1 MEYLTCTS
9 ELTPMMIHL
18 RVTADERI
26 IYRISGLLENEDPN
40 IYYLLDTFHLHPDL
54 CPPLSAEGATH
65 LYQRRFELGR
75 AFGAPDSNLTGNLVE
90 ESNGVPFEFSNGIK
104 DITVWHSA
112 ENAFY
117 LFDNV
122 AYSINFPL
130 KWVIHENYTNSKK
143 NKKNQF
149 GPKVCKICDKY
160 GYQDLIFIGYC
171 VDCSEKC
178 RKKEMQEIQEMYI
191 PSNTTSN
198 VIH

>member
-54 CPPLSAEGATH
+54 CPPLSAEGAKH
-65 LYQRRFELGR
+65 L
-75 AFGAPDSNLTGNLVE
+75 
-90 ESNGVPFEFSNGIK
+90 K

-122 AYSINFPL
+122 AY
-130 KWVIHENYTNSKK
+130 T
-143 NKKNQF
+143 
-149 GPKVCKICDKY
+149 
-160 GYQDLIFIGYC
+160 
-171 VDCSEKC
+171 
-178 RKKEMQEIQEMYI
+178 
-191 PSNTTSN
+191 
-198 VIH
+198 

>member
-1 MEYLTCTS
+1 MNNLEMEYLTCTS

-54 CPPLSAEGATH
+54 CPPLSAEGAKH
-65 LYQRRFELGR
+65 L
-75 AFGAPDSNLTGNLVE
+75 
-90 ESNGVPFEFSNGIK
+90 K

-130 KWVIHENYTNSKK
+130 KWVIHENYTNSEK

-171 VDCSEKC
+171 GDCSEKC
-178 RKKEMQEIQEMYI
+178 RKKEMQDIYMPYNSTI
-191 PSNTTSN
+191 PIMN
-198 VIH
+198 